1 MPNKVLK
8 KKLTLKKKIRTA
20 LTRVLLTILI
30 FLIGMILIKQIPKIR
45 FLLKKIFMKIVWNLH
60 KLKNYIKNIL
70 EILYH

>member
-30 FLIGMILIKQIPKIR
+30 FLIGMILIKQNPKNKVFIE
-45 FLLKKIFMKIVWNLH
+45 
-60 KLKNYIKNIL
+60 KNIL